1 MRRRN
6 RVRSMT
12 AVTLLLL
19 LSVGGMWMLSMVCL
33 TVVTAQE
40 IYDHLYTQS
49 TEFLDAVNR
58 CGEFD
63 LFYEE
68 SSPRHQLLYERPDM
82 LEYKMFQAISMNTRQ
97 RYASVGD
104 YYYGNHGYDF
114 KGRDKLIRAIDY
126 PMETAVLF
134 YDGEGKLLSSS
145 EDEILFFH
153 YYTEEEWREG
163 MDTTSGLY
171 YGWID
176 MSQGKETQRGE
187 GDPYLPIRTML
198 ADVPDPWGLP
208 AMRIVGSF
216 AGNQLK
222 PVTVHYITDRQVRQV
237 LESTDQF
244 STGGG
249 YSYTIS
255 QLDQTGLLD
264 WQLLFDYSTDC
275 GREQL
280 VTVYIDR
287 PEMWEYPKSELHYQG
302 TEYQSLAALTEQ
314 LDFPSWTEIQ
324 RYSKGMRDQG
334 IFQLNEL
341 LVFAGKS
348 YADYTGVE
356 LGTDREPETDFMLVT
371 AIRSH
376 PLSCAVS
383 ALRNLYLATGLL
395 ALILVWIV
403 RGQIKKRLVQPV
415 AEIVQAMGD
424 HWKRVYHPDH
434 APALWGE
441 AEGLAKAFDAEQDWR
456 HIRTNEINRLTTALE
471 YAKAAEQNRRQMT
484 SNIAHELKTPLAVI
498 HSYAEGLK
506 EHIAEEKREKY
517 IDVILA
523 EAERTDALVLEML
536 DLSRLEAG
544 KVKLS
549 RDEFSLIDLTKA
561 VFEKLERTAQ
571 ARNLQVE
578 YQFPPPFTITA
589 DEGRIAQVIEN
600 FASNAVKYTP
610 EGGRIMVCIQN
621 GRDTVSFSIANESAP
636 LPEEALER
644 IWDTFY
650 RVDEARSG
658 GGTGLGLAIAKSIV
672 ELHGGSCSVRNT
684 DWGVEFRFTL

>member
-12 AVTLLLL
+12 AITRLLAIAVLGTWLVSMYCVTSIAAEYAAARYLTEYHDFASV
-19 LSVGGMWMLSMVCL
+19 LSTRSLQRWLGREFS
-33 TVVTAQE
+33 E
-40 IYDHLYTQS
+40 IYENYDRNRMW
-49 TEFLDAVNR
+49 EAVDS
-58 CGEFD
+58 G
-63 LFYEE
+63 
-68 SSPRHQLLYERPDM
+68 SSAGSFHN
-82 LEYKMFQAISMNTRQ
+82 IN
-97 RYASVGD
+97 
-104 YYYGNHGYDF
+104 
-114 KGRDKLIRAIDY
+114 
-126 PMETAVLF
+126 METREGGGFLPRLDRDEVYSAAAI
-134 YDGEGKLLSSS
+134 YDPEGKLLECSWRDYFYF
-145 EDEILFFH
+145 EYL
-153 YYTEEEWREG
+153 TEEQWQNREERSGNHARALFDREKMTEAGRAIVADSSLTFDASAMRFTGTFDGVDLTPCKIECIDWDAFQDALFSKGGGTYTVPGVVEDNALTWITIYEDPEAAAPDGKRVTLYSDWFDVCYNQPAPAFSYGGSTYENVSALTAELGPKLADGLQDLTRYEG
-163 MDTTSGLY
+163 MDLLIPSVNYCTDFDGQTHYSPY
-171 YGWID
+171 FY
-176 MSQGKETQRGE
+176 GE
-187 GDPYLPIRTML
+187 GSYEEEAPQLRFYTVSIIYCSPWRT
-198 ADVPDPWGLP
+198 A
-208 AMRIVGSF
+208 F
-216 AGNQLK
+216 
-222 PVTVHYITDRQVRQV
+222 
-237 LESTDQF
+237 
-244 STGGG
+244 
-249 YSYTIS
+249 
-255 QLDQTGLLD
+255 
-264 WQLLFDYSTDC
+264 
-275 GREQL
+275 RELRNVYL
-280 VTVYIDR
+280 VT
-287 PEMWEYPKSELHYQG
+287 
-302 TEYQSLAALTEQ
+302 
-314 LDFPSWTEIQ
+314 
-324 RYSKGMRDQG
+324 
-334 IFQLNEL
+334 
-341 LVFAGKS
+341 FA
-348 YADYTGVE
+348 
-356 LGTDREPETDFMLVT
+356 
-371 AIRSH
+371 
-376 PLSCAVS
+376 
-383 ALRNLYLATGLL
+383 L
-395 ALILVWIV
+395 ALVLLLIV
-403 RGQIKKRLVQPV
+403 RSQIKKRLVQPV

-424 HWKRVYHPDH
+424 QWKKVYRPDH
-434 APALWGE
+434 VPALWGE

-456 HIRTNEINRLTTALE
+456 HIRINEINRLTTALE

-517 IDVILA
+517 VDVILA

-549 RDEFSLIDLTKA
+549 RDEFSLIDLTRA

-571 ARNLQVE
+571 ARNLQIE

-672 ELHGGSCSVRNT
+672 ELHGGRCSVRNT